1 MAAASISDREIDE
14 MTSEIMR
21 EIENKNSKELSQS
34 DEMIRI
40 LHLTDVHH
48 AKTLLLHMDEAP
60 TKPERDIGKRAV
72 IKALLVST
80 WHQRLYFIL
89 RSLIMGL
96 VGAFLTF
103 VFVLIFGSI
112 TLAIEIP
119 LGIFTF
125 IFTLAVS
132 RLFDVQIVKAV
143 RIIVDYLGNHPR
155 LRDFILSHF

>member
-48 AKTLLLHMDEAP
+48 AKTLLLHMDEAH